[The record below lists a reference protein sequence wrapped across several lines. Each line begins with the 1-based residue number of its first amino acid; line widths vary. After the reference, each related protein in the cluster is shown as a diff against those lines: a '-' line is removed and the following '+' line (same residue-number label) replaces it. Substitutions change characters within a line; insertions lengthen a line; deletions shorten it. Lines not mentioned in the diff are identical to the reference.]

1 MLIFRINFFAI
12 SFYPREQNLW
22 DSQTMVQLAP
32 MEALFSLHIT
42 HGYITFS
49 QRDSFAKDI
58 ITNSVIRTVYK
69 SDLKIHIY
77 C

>member
-1 MLIFRINFFAI
+1 
-12 SFYPREQNLW
+12 
-22 DSQTMVQLAP
+22 MVQLAP